1 MSQLNSCGTHIVVVL
16 LDLSLL
22 PLANNVLSPSGDYE
36 RYFEQGDKLFY
47 HMLLPK
53 IDSSAYEVQSVS
65 IIVQRDT
72 FNVALS
78 TAVFVLG
85 V

>member
-1 MSQLNSCGTHIVVVL
+1 MVALF
-16 LDLSLL
+16 DLSLL

-36 RYFEQGDKLFY
+36 RYFGQGDKLFY

-53 IDSSAYEVQSVS
+53 IDFSVYEVQSVL
-65 IIVQRDT
+65 IIVQRDK